1 MAERDEMMQLRCF
14 RVEGVLLAVGLAA
27 GLASTAAAQQQ
38 PTIAVL
44 PAQYYSADA
53 SSAQAVTQ
61 ALMARFKAQ
70 GYRVMPL
77 QRVRAVTAAMRY
89 RPNRHYTDGQVVGF
103 GRRLGAPLVAYP
115 RLLALGYPAAARGT
129 SNSVPPGA
137 AVLHLRVINTRTRR
151 PVYFRQIA
159 SDLELVQKVMS
170 GTGCQP
176 SGHQMDHR
184 QADPRLATRARLF
197 VVLRKPTIFRQPA
210 KRTLNDPAMRQQDKA
225 LSVVRAFDDLQDPSS
240 EGGDPRHQLAGV
252 VAVGPDQPQ
261 PGKSAP
267 QLLKHPLGAVAVL
280 DPRTMDHHDEDQP
293 ERIHREMTLAA
304 FDLLAGVV
312 AVRPPF
318 WGVFTVWLSMI
329 AAEGVGSRP
338 SCWRTWVRRASCTA
352 SRTPPSRHLRKC
364 SHTSPWG
371 GKSCGRYSHWQ
382 PVRA

>member
-115 RLLALGYPAAARGT
+115 RLLALGYPAAVRGT
-129 SNSVPPGA
+129 SNSLPPGA
-137 AVLHLRVINTRTRR
+137 AVLHLRVINARTKR

-159 SDLELVQKVMS
+159 SEFGTRPATGASALPPQVARAAADKV
-170 GTGCQP
+170 T
-176 SGHQMDHR
+176 
-184 QADPRLATRARLF
+184 
-197 VVLRKPTIFRQPA
+197 
-210 KRTLNDPAMRQQDKA
+210 
-225 LSVVRAFDDLQDPSS
+225 
-240 EGGDPRHQLAGV
+240 QLYFQR
-252 VAVGPDQPQ
+252 VA
-261 PGKSAP
+261 
-267 QLLKHPLGAVAVL
+267 
-280 DPRTMDHHDEDQP
+280 
-293 ERIHREMTLAA
+293 
-304 FDLLAGVV
+304 
-312 AVRPPF
+312 
-318 WGVFTVWLSMI
+318 
-329 AAEGVGSRP
+329 GSRQEIG
-338 SCWRTWVRRASCTA
+338 RAARS
-352 SRTPPSRHLRKC
+352 S
-364 SHTSPWG
+364 
-371 GKSCGRYSHWQ
+371 GR
-382 PVRA
+382 